1 MQLGHLKSLL
11 LGHMAQNV
19 DKNQLFEFLRMASLD
34 NQNAEAQREAYW
46 MIVYIYLMKHVGVD
60 ISESL
65 PMKTRHM
72 LRDVDLSQLEFN

>member
-1 MQLGHLKSLL
+1 MGHLKNLL

-34 NQNAEAQREAYW
+34 NQNAEARRDAYW
-46 MIVYIYLMKHVGVD
+46 MIMYIYLQKQVGID

-72 LRDVDLSQLEFN
+72 LRDCDLG